1 MDDEYTIKK
10 DWYRI
15 YQQHMI
21 NTGLW
26 SEQNKELDFMGE
38 QFKNINNERKHD
50 FTFEEIL
57 PQKYC
62 KDIDFEQFRQKYLN
76 EIKELKQNGTLST
89 PDIAD
94 EKVIVAVF
102 CSIYQHF
109 YDKAI
114 EQNIDEYIT
123 IFTRD
128 GEKTFSLL
136 EALTYIKL
144 ANKW

>member
-1 MDDEYTIKK
+1 M
-10 DWYRI
+10 
-15 YQQHMI
+15 QV
-21 NTGLW
+21 N
-26 SEQNKELDFMGE
+26 
-38 QFKNINNERKHD
+38 NI
-50 FTFEEIL
+50 TYEEAL
-57 PQKYC
+57 PQKYSTE
-62 KDIDFEQFRQKYLN
+62 KDFELLRQKYLT
-76 EIKELKQNGTLST
+76 EINILKQRDTLVA

-94 EKVIVAVF
+94 EKVIMAVF

-123 IFTRD
+123 IYTRD